1 MIDQTQVEKVA
12 LLARLNLSAEELSQF
27 TGQLASILDYVEQLS
42 ELDVT
47 DVPPTTRAIDMSNVL
62 RPDDLKPFPQ
72 REQILAVAPDA
83 EGDFFRV
90 PKIMGGS

>member
-12 LLARLNLSAEELSQF
+12 LLARLDLSPAELAQF
-27 TGQLASILDYVEQLS
+27 TTQLGSILDYVEQLS

-62 RPDDLKPFPQ
+62 RADDLQPYPT
-72 REQILAVAPDA
+72 REQLLAVAPDA
-83 EGDFFRV
+83 DGDFFRV
-90 PKIMGGS
+90 PKIIGG